1 MALDVATLFIC
12 ELYVLLFLI
21 VITAF
26 AWSGAQYDKVLGFNS
41 ISLIVSVIAVWLSSL
56 RNEGLLFWSVA
67 VGNICVLLAYG
78 LLLSAFRAF
87 RGARCG
93 WDWTLGMV
101 LWGVLCLFPWFWNSM
116 HNRILVSCL
125 LCIVYTAAMIRE
137 LHRARAML
145 PVTFWPARLLLWI
158 HLLFSVVRAVLDG
171 GIPSPLYGAIGGS
184 TFSVYVILESILI
197 VIGMSFTLMAMVN
210 ERTQIKYKQ
219 ASLLDP
225 LTGVWN
231 RRALFEK
238 ADQLAHP
245 AGSAREVTVML
256 FDLDHFKSINDR
268 FGHYHGDQVLIDFCH
283 KVCTELPTDS
293 FFARLGGEEFAA
305 IVLCNENV
313 GMETA
318 ERIRQTIEASRPQQ
332 VHYSVSIGVASS
344 AGGPLLVDSLL
355 AAADDALYQAKAAGR
370 NQIKIFRPDEQRLQA
385 LPAAG

>member
-21 VITAF
+21 IITAF
-26 AWSGAQYDKVLGFNS
+26 AWSGAQYNKVLGFNCL
-41 ISLIVSVIAVWLSSL
+41 SLIVSVLAVWLSSL
-56 RNEGLLFWSVA
+56 RTEGLLFWSVA
-67 VGNICVLLAYG
+67 MGNICVLLAYG

-93 WDWTLGMV
+93 YDWTVGIIV
-101 LWGVLCLFPWFWNSM
+101 WGTLCLFPWFWNSM

-125 LCIVYTAAMIRE
+125 MCIIYTAAMIRE
-137 LHRARAML
+137 LHHARAML

-171 GIPSPLYGAIGGS
+171 GVPSPLYGAIGGS

-197 VIGMSFTLMAMVN
+197 VIGMSFTMMAMVN
-210 ERTQIKYKQ
+210 ERTQIQYKQ

-238 ADQLAHP
+238 ADRLANP
-245 AGSAREVTVML
+245 ASAPRIISVML

-268 FGHYHGDQVLIDFCH
+268 YGHSHGDTVLIDFCR
-283 KVCTELPTDS
+283 KVCAELPADS

-305 IVLCNENV
+305 ILLCDEKV
-313 GMETA
+313 TMEIA
-318 ERIRQTIEASRPQQ
+318 ERIRQMTDASRPQQ

-344 AGGPLLVDSLL
+344 ADALSRVDMLL
-355 AAADDALYQAKAAGR
+355 AEADEALYQAKADGR
-370 NQIKIFRPDEQRLQA
+370 NRIKIYRPDEKRLQT